1 LTLVML
7 PVLLNENASHT
18 DRPSVAAA
26 VAPGGELAATLRAAD
41 PSSSGTSEGKS
52 SVAADAAASGGAAA
66 APASH
71 PTTSTDPP
79 PGFLSGPT
87 TGPPPSVVA
96 VAVPGPLPATFRA
109 GKASFRR
116 WAPGAVSVSNP
127 CATPYAKAGAKVT
140 VTNQDNGRS
149 ATCVVVARSALDPGQ
164 IIVLDTSVFEQ
175 IADLGASPI
184 PVTISW

>member
-1 LTLVML
+1 ML
-7 PVLLNENASHT
+7 PMLMRENGKHA

-41 PSSSGTSEGKS
+41 PSSSSATGNGHTA
-52 SVAADAAASGGAAA
+52 AADRTGGADAGA
-66 APASH
+66 APAST
-71 PTTSTDPP
+71 PTTTTDPP

-87 TGPPPSVVA
+87 TGPPPAVVA
-96 VAVPGPLPATFRA
+96 VAVPGPLPSTFRA

-116 WAPGAVSVSNP
+116 WAAGAVSVSNP
-127 CATPYAKAGAKVT
+127 CATPYAKAGARVT

-149 ATCVVVARSALDPGQ
+149 ATCVVVARNALDPGQ

-184 PVTISW
+184 PVTITW

>member
-7 PVLLNENASHT
+7 PILVKENGKHA

-26 VAPGGELAATLRAAD
+26 VAPGGELAATLRAAE
-41 PSSSGTSEGKS
+41 PSDGT
-52 SVAADAAASGGAAA
+52 AAEDGGAAA
-66 APASH
+66 ADAAVAADSAAAPATH
-71 PTTSTDPP
+71 PTTTTDPP

-116 WAPGAVSVSNP
+116 WAAGAVSVSNP
-127 CATPYAKAGAKVT
+127 CATPYAKAGARVT

-149 ATCVVVARSALDPGQ
+149 ATCVVVARNALDPGQ

-184 PVTISW
+184 PVTITW